1 MDWTYWFEKMARRRG
16 AARIIAEAQMR
27 HVERAI
33 VAKRSNTATV
43 KREPLKGRERREDE

>member
-1 MDWTYWFEKMARRRG
+1 MDWTYWFQKMARRRG
-16 AARIIAEAQMR
+16 AARINAEAQMR

-43 KREPLKGRERREDE
+43 KRKPLTRLQSKENE

>member
-1 MDWTYWFEKMARRRG
+1 MDWTYWFQRMARRRG
-16 AARIIAEAQMR
+16 AARINVEAQMR

-33 VAKRSNTATV
+33 VAKRGNTATL